1 MTSALP
7 ADRPALLTFDLGTT
21 RLKAALFDRRGK
33 LLGQAS
39 ARNDEHRDADRAWQ
53 DADQWW
59 SNAVRIGRALCA
71 EVPCDVQAVSTSGRA
86 GAAVFIGRDGTVI
99 GQPWSDARHR
109 GELRALLAGQPDDA
123 VKTNYALALLSKK
136 LWFVANEPE
145 RARGL
150 RHVLYAKDL
159 LIYRMTGKA
168 ATDPSSG
175 PDALAWDPGLLE
187 RANAHGVVPSVLL
200 PWAQV
205 GPLTPAAAHA
215 LGLRAGIPVVVG
227 AHDGVCANLGAGAG
241 FPGAYAI
248 TIGTNTVVRAVTS
261 TQPPGSNR
269 FYMLP
274 PDRHANGASG
284 VLVGRSTDW
293 FLDIRYGANDR
304 ARARHFKQMDR
315 AAAAVPIGAH
325 GVRFLPY
332 LNAQI
337 APEVRGGARAMF
349 HGIRADHD
357 RATLYRAVLEGSAC
371 TMRSLF
377 DQIHAWVGAPAVL
390 RLTGSGAGSAV
401 WTRMIANLLNRT
413 LEASDSAVEGRGAA
427 MCAAVTLGWYS
438 DIDTAGV
445 AMAQISRRIAPDP
458 ALIAQYAQLYADW
471 QALNSATRPLDV
483 QPSPR

>member
-1 MTSALP
+1 MTAVSNTP
-7 ADRPALLTFDLGTT
+7 PALLTFDLGTT
-21 RLKAALFDRRGK
+21 RLKAALFDRQGK
-33 LLGQAS
+33 LLGHAA
-39 ARNDEHRDADRAWQ
+39 ARNDEYRDGERAWQ

-71 EVPCDVQAVSTSGRA
+71 DVPCDVQAVSTSGRA

-109 GELRALLAGQPDDA
+109 AELRELLAGQPNDA

-175 PDALAWDPGLLE
+175 PDALAWDADLLARAKADGL
-187 RANAHGVVPSVLL
+187 VPNVLL
-200 PWAQV
+200 PWAPV
-205 GPLTPAAAHA
+205 GPLTPAAAQA
-215 LGLRAGIPVVVG
+215 LGLRAGIPVVLG

-248 TIGTNTVVRAVTS
+248 TIGTNAVVRAVTS
-261 TQPPGSNR
+261 VHPPGSNR

-274 PDRHANGASG
+274 PDRHAIGASG
-284 VLVGRSTDW
+284 VMVGRAADW
-293 FLDIRYGANDR
+293 FLDIVYGANDR

-315 AAAAVPIGAH
+315 AAAAVPIGAR
-325 GVRFLPY
+325 GVRFLPH
-332 LNAQI
+332 LSAQI
-337 APEVRGGARAMF
+337 APDVRGGARALF
-349 HGIRADHD
+349 HGITADHD
-357 RATLYRAVLEGSAC
+357 RDTLYRAVLEGTAC

-377 DQIHAWVGAPAVL
+377 AQIRAWCGAPAVL

-401 WTRMIANLLNRT
+401 WTSMIANLIGHT

-427 MCAAVTLGWYS
+427 MCAAVALGWYS

-445 AMAQISRRIAPDP
+445 AMAQISRQIAPDP
-458 ALIAQYAQLYADW
+458 ALAAQYAQLYSDW
-471 QALNSATRPLDV
+471 QALNAATRQLDA
-483 QPSPR
+483 PRTTL